1 MMKRT
6 HVPCKVTGST
16 ELRGAQCS
24 RELSLKSTDFRA
36 PENLIFPALVTHL
49 YMSLFSS
56 LCLSTPL
63 SVHPSVRPSVCP
75 SIHCAPYL
83 RNRTLSNHKLWYT
96 CVNDDI
102 STLFFKFF
110 EILIFWA
117 VRGVKGE
124 KIAQNEK

>member
-56 LCLSTPL
+56 LRLSTPL
-63 SVHPSVRPSVCP
+63 SVRPSVRPSIVHLI
-75 SIHCAPYL
+75 SGTVHYL
-83 RNRTLSNHKLWYT
+83 IINFGTH
-96 CVNDDI
+96 V
-102 STLFFKFF
+102 
-110 EILIFWA
+110 
-117 VRGVKGE
+117 
-124 KIAQNEK
+124 